1 MYTCSDNIVYCDD
14 LYTNMPMYASVTAV
28 SVQDVDLKNIMI
40 LFNSKISNEVLSQFK
55 VDMQNANPGV
65 AF

>member
-1 MYTCSDNIVYCDD
+1 
-14 LYTNMPMYASVTAV
+14 MPMYASVTAV